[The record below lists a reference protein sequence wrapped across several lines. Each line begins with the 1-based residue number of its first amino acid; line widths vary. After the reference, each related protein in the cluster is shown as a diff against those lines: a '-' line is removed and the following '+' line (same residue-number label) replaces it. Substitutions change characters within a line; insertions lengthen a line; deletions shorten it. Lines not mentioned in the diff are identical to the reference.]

1 MKYQISIKGSAT
13 KPTSTEF
20 GKIKWLEEETDLPTL
35 IEYLEKGHTYRA
47 NMDNTLNGGQK
58 TFVSTQIV
66 MIDVDGKHNPP
77 TLSQFLE
84 QTQLIPT
91 FYYETFSSQNGER
104 YRLGYM
110 LNKEIKSKA
119 EYNAIAHII
128 VERTGCLNKEMVDSV
143 SFSALQNIAG
153 TNKPVINNSIAY
165 NKSDFDRL
173 IDAYLPKV

>member
-20 GKIKWLEEETDLPTL
+20 GQINWLEKETDLPTL

-58 TFVSTQIV
+58 TLVSTQIV

-91 FYYETFSSQNGER
+91 Y
-104 YRLGYM
+104 
-110 LNKEIKSKA
+110 
-119 EYNAIAHII
+119 
-128 VERTGCLNKEMVDSV
+128 
-143 SFSALQNIAG
+143 
-153 TNKPVINNSIAY
+153 
-165 NKSDFDRL
+165 
-173 IDAYLPKV
+173 

>member
-1 MKYQISIKGSAT
+1 MSDLWTYLKSAEKPIVMYGMGNGADKIISV
-13 KPTSTEF
+13 
-20 GKIKWLEEETDLPTL
+20 LEACGIEVDDFFASEE
-35 IEYLEKGHTYRA
+35 TYRA

-58 TFVSTQIV
+58 TLVSTQIV
-66 MIDVDGKHNPP
+66 MIDVDGKHDPP

-110 LNKEIKSKA
+110 INKEIKSKA

-128 VERTGCLNKEMVDSV
+128 VTQGIDYVPD
-143 SFSALQNIAG
+143 G
-153 TNKPVINNSIAY
+153 TIE
-165 NKSDFDRL
+165 DE
-173 IDAYLPKV
+173 